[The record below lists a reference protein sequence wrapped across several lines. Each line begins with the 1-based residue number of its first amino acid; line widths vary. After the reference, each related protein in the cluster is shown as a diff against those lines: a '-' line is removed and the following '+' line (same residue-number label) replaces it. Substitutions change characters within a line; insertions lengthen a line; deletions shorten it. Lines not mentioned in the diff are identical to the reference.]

1 MKTLT
6 PREQLMII
14 VRLHNQNGFEVFME
28 SLLSIDSK
36 DQDAIIS
43 ELLEI
48 LKMFEL
54 GKIMNNDLHTLN
66 DMLCDVRGR

>member
-6 PREQLMII
+6 PREQLTII